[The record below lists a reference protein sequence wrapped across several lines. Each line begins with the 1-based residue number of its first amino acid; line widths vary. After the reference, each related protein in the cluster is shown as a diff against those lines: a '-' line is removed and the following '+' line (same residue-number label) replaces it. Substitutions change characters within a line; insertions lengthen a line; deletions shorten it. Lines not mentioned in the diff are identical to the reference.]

1 LPRRSAMLRRSHL
14 KRACSHASC
23 WYPFVEADLAKQS
36 TRRISLIHIRCAFGL
51 PNAMI
56 ARKRE
61 AGVTRFIFSA

>member
-1 LPRRSAMLRRSHL
+1 MLR
-14 KRACSHASC
+14 ASC

-61 AGVTRFIFSA
+61 AGVTGFIFSA